1 MAAPNIVNVTTITGK
16 VAGLLPT
23 TSAADIANN
32 PAASG
37 KLFKINSLV
46 VANVNGTSAADVT
59 VKLYKDQTILFP
71 IAWTVSVPAD
81 SSIVIVSKD
90 SGIYLEENDSLQLT
104 ASANSYLS
112 AVCSYEELS

>member
-23 TSAADIANN
+23 TSAANIVSNA
-32 PAASG
+32 AASG
-37 KLFKINSLV
+37 TLVKVNSLV
-46 VANVNGTSAADVT
+46 VANVNGTTAADIT
-59 VKLYKDQTILFP
+59 VQLYKNQSVLFP

-90 SGIYLEENDSLQLT
+90 SGIYLEENDSIQLT
-104 ASANSYLS
+104 ASINSYLS
-112 AVCSYEELS
+112 AVCSYEIIS